1 MLTYKIRYQSEMNCE
16 KAFVMLNGV
25 KHTKKGY
32 TRKGISFFFILCKK
46 QYYFFP
52 SSNCCF
58 NAAKASMSPK
68 VVEAA

>member
-1 MLTYKIRYQSEMNCE
+1 
-16 KAFVMLNGV
+16 MLNGV
-25 KHTKKGY
+25 KHLGYTKKGY